1 MKRDYK
7 FEDAIKRLE
16 EITEKL
22 EQGDLTLEKALSL
35 YEEGIKLTNKCS
47 LLLDEA
53 EGKIKIITKDFNGKI
68 SFKDY
73 DGGNE

>member
-35 YEEGIKLTNKCS
+35 YDEGIKL
-47 LLLDEA
+47 
-53 EGKIKIITKDFNGKI
+53 
-68 SFKDY
+68 
-73 DGGNE
+73 

>member
-47 LLLDEA
+47 LLLMKLK
-53 EGKIKIITKDFNGKI
+53 GR
-68 SFKDY
+68 
-73 DGGNE
+73 